1 MEWNKF
7 VFVKVVNSLIDR
19 CPTWWSIPQR
29 HDLMRI
35 SVAGDTFC
43 TRQAEIREFELA
55 AFAYQQVLW
64 LHVAMEDASL
74 MAIGQAT
81 EQLEEKEAD
90 ISMIETT
97 GVPFHVL

>member
-1 MEWNKF
+1 M
-7 VFVKVVNSLIDR
+7 DR
-19 CPTWWSIPQR
+19 FLTWWSIPQR
-29 HDLMRI
+29 HNLVRI
-35 SVAGDTFC
+35 SMTGNTFR

-55 AFAYQQVLW
+55 AFAYQQVLR
-64 LHVAMEDASL
+64 LHVAVEDASF

-97 GVPFHVL
+97 GVAFHVL